1 MTDITAVEFESHGIT
16 VRGAHFRGQGTAL
29 ATDQGRPCVV
39 MAHGLGGVRAARLD
53 AFAERFAQAGLDA
66 LVFDYRCFGDSDGE
80 PRQHLNIRAQLD
92 DWAAA
97 IAHARTLKGVD
108 GKRIAL
114 WGSSFSGGHVV
125 VAAVEDGR
133 VQAVS
138 SQGPM
143 MDGLAA
149 LVNVMRYAGPLQVAQ
164 LTAHA
169 AWDALGAVAGL
180 RHRIAL
186 VAPPGGLAAMSS
198 HDAQSGYRAIVPQDW
213 INEVTAAWMLQ
224 LPLYRPL
231 LKAARLPCPILIC
244 ICTKDSVAPPA
255 AAEDAARRAGPRAEV
270 KRYDIGHFDIY
281 VGDGFERAV
290 ADQIEFFTRALKP
303 AGDGSS

>member
-1 MTDITAVEFESHGIT
+1 MTNFEPVEFKSHGIT
-16 VRGAHFRGQGTAL
+16 VRGAHFKGQSKRL
-29 ATDQGRPCVV
+29 ASDKGRPCVV

-66 LVFDYRCFGDSDGE
+66 LVFDYRCFGESDGE

-97 IAHARTLKGVD
+97 IAHARTFEGVD
-108 GKRIAL
+108 PGRVAL

-133 VQAVS
+133 VKAVS

-149 LVNVMRYAGPLQVAQ
+149 FMNVVRYAGPVQAAQ

-169 AWDALGAVAGL
+169 AWDALGALAGL

-186 VAPPGGLAAMSS
+186 IAPPGGLAAMSS
-198 HDAQSGYRAIVPQDW
+198 NDAQSGYRAIVPEDW

-244 ICTKDSVAPPA
+244 ICTKDSVAPVA
-255 AAEDAARRAGPRAEV
+255 AAEDCARRAGPRAEV
-270 KRYDIGHFDIY
+270 RRYDIGHFDIY

-290 ADQIEFFTRALKP
+290 ADQTEFFSRVLRP
-303 AGDGSS
+303 ADKT